1 MKPGDLVTTT
11 FLITKIFESLGGEF
25 TVEMKPGDHA
35 VLLKQEKDC
44 YGSPCWQVLYNGQ
57 VGLVASK
64 WLQPVKD
71 ERQTIEY
78 PQQ

>member
-35 VLLKQEKDC
+35 VL
-44 YGSPCWQVLYNGQ
+44 YNGQ

-78 PQQ
+78 PEQ

>member
-1 MKPGDLVTTT
+1 
-11 FLITKIFESLGGEF
+11 
-25 TVEMKPGDHA
+25 MKPGDHA

-64 WLQPVKD
+64 WLQPVK
-71 ERQTIEY
+71 EEQQAIEY
-78 PQQ
+78 LEQ